1 MTGPIVRVEESMRV
15 EAMGIRPAD
24 RLVLDRNDPQLAF
37 HLHRNRELADRLE
50 KVEGIGT
57 PHEVIEWRW
66 AKGENNVAVSI
77 RIDDDGPDVWIGFHT
92 EVSLSVL
99 RLVKSV
105 LKENHEQR

>member
-1 MTGPIVRVEESMRV
+1 MIERVEEPMRI

-37 HLHRNRELADRLE
+37 HLHRDRELAERLE
-50 KVEGIGT
+50 KVEG
-57 PHEVIEWRW
+57 PPEVIEWHW
-66 AKGENNVAVSI
+66 VKGENNVAVSI
-77 RIDDDGPDVWIGFHT
+77 RIDDDGPDVWIGLHP

-99 RLVKSV
+99 RLVKFV